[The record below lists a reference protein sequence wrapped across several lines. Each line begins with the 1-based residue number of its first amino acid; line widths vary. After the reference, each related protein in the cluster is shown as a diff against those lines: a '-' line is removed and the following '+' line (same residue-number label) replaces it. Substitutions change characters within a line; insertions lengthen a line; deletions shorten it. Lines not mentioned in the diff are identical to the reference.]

1 MTHALPPIRSLLFAP
16 ANEPR
21 KVAKLAG
28 TGADAV
34 VLDLEDAVAREHKI
48 AARAMARDALATITR
63 PVRCIRVNAWD
74 TGLTPGDVAAIVSP
88 DLDVIVLPKV
98 ESPRDLQRLDA
109 AIAVAMPGERGPR
122 VLALIETCAGILA
135 AAEIARASPRLAGL
149 VFGAGDLGKD
159 LGLPTLRGDISGA
172 LAWGR
177 AKLVYDA
184 RAAGLPG
191 PIDGPCLAV
200 RDQAAMEVEARMAAA
215 LGHRGKVCIHPD
227 QVAIANR
234 VFSPDADE
242 VAFAHKLIAAFA
254 QAEARG
260 SASITVDG
268 VFVDYP
274 IVEKAQALVR
284 LAQRSGAASHGG

>member
-1 MTHALPPIRSLLFAP
+1 MLPPIRSLLFAP

-28 TGADAV
+28 AGADAV
-34 VLDLEDAVAREHKI
+34 VLDLEDAVAREHKV
-48 AARAMARDALATITR
+48 AARAMARDALATITG
-63 PVRCIRVNAWD
+63 PVRCIRVNAWG
-74 TGLTPGDVAAIVSP
+74 TGLTPGDVAAIASP
-88 DLDVIVLPKV
+88 DLDIIVLPKV
-98 ESPRDLQRLDA
+98 ESPRDLARLDA
-109 AIAVAMPGERGPR
+109 AIAAAMPGVAGPR

-159 LGLPTLRGDISGA
+159 LALPTLRGDISGA

-191 PIDGPCLAV
+191 PIDGPCLMV
-200 RDQAAMEVEARMAAA
+200 RDQVAMEAEARAAAA

-227 QVAIANR
+227 QVAVANR
-234 VFSPDADE
+234 VFSPDPDE
-242 VAFAHKLIAAFA
+242 VAFARRVIAAFA
-254 QAEARG
+254 AAEGAG
-260 SASITVDG
+260 SASITVEG

-274 IVEKAQALVR
+274 IVEKAEAIVR
-284 LAQRSGAASHGG
+284 LTERAG

>member
-1 MTHALPPIRSLLFAP
+1 MTATLAPIRSLLFAP

-21 KVAKLAG
+21 KVARLSG

-34 VLDLEDAVAREHKI
+34 VLDLEDAVAREYKL
-48 AARAMARDALATITR
+48 AARAMARDALDTITGTL
-63 PVRCIRVNAWD
+63 RCVRVNAWD
-74 TGLTPGDVAAIVSP
+74 TGLTPGDVAAVMCP
-88 DLDVIVLPKV
+88 ALDVLVLPKV
-98 ESPRDLQRLDA
+98 ETPRDLARLDA
-109 AIAVAMPGERGPR
+109 TIDAALAGSGTGPKI
-122 VLALIETCAGILA
+122 LALIETCAGVLA
-135 AAEIARASPRLAGL
+135 AAEIARASPRLGGL

-159 LGLPTLRGDISGA
+159 LGLPTLRGDISAA

-200 RDQAAMEVEARMAAA
+200 RDKAAMQSECEAAAA
-215 LGHRGKVCIHPD
+215 LGHGGKVCIHPD

-234 VFSPDADE
+234 
-242 VAFAHKLIAAFA
+242 AFAPSAEEVDFARRLLAAFA
-254 QAEARG
+254 EAEARG

-274 IVEKAQALVR
+274 IADKARALLA
-284 LAQRSGAASHGG
+284 LAQRTGAAN

>member
-1 MTHALPPIRSLLFAP
+1 MLPPIRSLLFAP

-34 VLDLEDAVAREHKI
+34 VLDLEDAVAKEHKV
-48 AARAMARDALATITR
+48 AARAMARDALATITG

-74 TGLTPGDVAAIVSP
+74 TGLTPGDVAAIASP

-98 ESPRDLQRLDA
+98 ESPRDLARLDA
-109 AIAVAMPGERGPR
+109 VIAAAMPGVAGPC

-159 LGLPTLRGDISGA
+159 LALPTLRGDISGA

-191 PIDGPCLAV
+191 PIDGPCLMV
-200 RDQAAMEVEARMAAA
+200 RDQVAMEAEARAAAA

-227 QVAIANR
+227 QVAVANR
-234 VFSPDADE
+234 VFSPDPGE
-242 VAFAHKLIAAFA
+242 VAFARRVIAAFA
-254 QAEARG
+254 AAEGAG

-274 IVEKAQALVR
+274 IVEKAEAIVR
-284 LAQRSGAASHGG
+284 LAERAG

>member
-1 MTHALPPIRSLLFAP
+1 MTAPLPPIRSLLFAP

-21 KVAKLAG
+21 KVAKLG
-28 TGADAV
+28 TVGADAV
-34 VLDLEDAVAREHKI
+34 VLDLEDAVAREHKL
-48 AARAMARDALATITR
+48 AARAMAREALAHITGTL
-63 PVRCIRVNAWD
+63 RCVRVNAWD
-74 TGLTPGDVAAIVSP
+74 TGLTPADVAQVMCPA
-88 DLDVIVLPKV
+88 LDVLVLPKV
-98 ESPRDLQRLDA
+98 ESPRDLVRLDA
-109 AIAVAMPGERGPR
+109 AIDAAWAGSSPGPR
-122 VLALIETCAGILA
+122 TLALIETCAGVLA

-200 RDQAAMEVEARMAAA
+200 RDHAAMEAECRAAAA
-215 LGHRGKVCIHPD
+215 LGHRGKVCIHPG

-234 VFSPDADE
+234 VFAPAPE
-242 VAFAHKLIAAFA
+242 EIAFAHRLIAAFTE
-254 QAEARG
+254 AEARG

-274 IVEKAQALVR
+274 IADKARAL
-284 LAQRSGAASHGG
+284 LALAERSG